1 MSSTS
6 LLSSTNPVTYPTAKK
21 NALQLISA
29 FNIGSVTN
37 STHYP
42 LLTKKAIV
50 NGMKGSINNR
60 GRVLSQGKSSLC
72 GPAAFFFT
80 LLKIRPDI
88 YVELV
93 IELYTNG
100 KATFKDLKLESS
112 QSAKKLKPV
121 TLREVDWLLLS
132 SIKPKYDHPDEQ
144 FDGITLPG
152 KLKKWFTDAGF
163 TDVVDNTNL
172 MSNKGLETLLK
183 AQNDYSSGYTICLFV
198 DADIFYPFK
207 HKAGSSFFP
216 NHWVVMN
223 SDVKMRK
230 YNEKTK
236 THGPSSIINQST
248 VSAIKKKISDI
259 ETAAFLDSDN
269 DDGEASTET
278 FDRILLDAFTWGM
291 QNVSVTSKISTTQ
304 EARLS
309 YFLNGFYGYIKI
321 KR

>member
-6 LLSSTNPVTYPTAKK
+6 LLLSSTKPVIYQTAKK
-21 NALQLISA
+21 NALQLISS
-29 FNIGSVTN
+29 FSKGSVTK

-42 LLTKKAIV
+42 LLTKKSIV
-50 NGMKGSINNR
+50 DGMKDSINNR
-60 GRVLSQGKSSLC
+60 GRFLGQGKSSLC
-72 GPAAFFFT
+72 GPASFFFT

-88 YVELV
+88 YVQL
-93 IELYTNG
+93 IIDIYSNG
-100 KATFKDLKLESS
+100 KTTLKDLKLESS
-112 QSAKKLKPV
+112 QSAKNLKPV
-121 TLREVDWLLLS
+121 SLREVDWLLLS

-152 KLKKWFTDAGF
+152 KLKKWFIDAGF

-172 MSNKGLETLLK
+172 ISNKGLETLLK

-207 HKAGSSFFP
+207 YKSGSSFFP

-223 SDVKMRK
+223 SDVKIRK

-236 THGPSSIINQST
+236 KHEPASIITQPIISSI
-248 VSAIKKKISDI
+248 KKQISDI
-259 ETAAFLDSDN
+259 ETAAFLDDE
-269 DDGEASTET
+269 DDVSTET
-278 FDRILLDAFTWGM
+278 YDRILLDAFTWGK
-291 QNVSVTSKISTTQ
+291 QSVPVTSKISSTQ

-309 YFLNGFYGYIKI
+309 YFLNGFYGYIKV